1 LRDAKLSAVE
11 LTNKVEYLGSSV
23 LSGGLIMDESGT
35 LYGGDLENRTVV
47 SLNLTPANRLTSKVF
62 VSDPSQLSWAD
73 GFAISGGYLYIA
85 DSHLW
90 EVAFKNNLPRSGPF
104 TIFKVKLPD

>member
-1 LRDAKLSAVE
+1 MRSA
-11 LTNKVEYLGSSV
+11 
-23 LSGGLIMDESGT
+23 
-35 LYGGDLENRTVV
+35 YGDDLEHRTMVA
-47 SLNLTPANRLTSKVF
+47 LTLTPDHQLSLKVF
-62 VSDPSQLSWAD
+62 VSEPGKLSWAD

-90 EVAFKNNLPRSGPF
+90 EVAFKNSLPRSGHF